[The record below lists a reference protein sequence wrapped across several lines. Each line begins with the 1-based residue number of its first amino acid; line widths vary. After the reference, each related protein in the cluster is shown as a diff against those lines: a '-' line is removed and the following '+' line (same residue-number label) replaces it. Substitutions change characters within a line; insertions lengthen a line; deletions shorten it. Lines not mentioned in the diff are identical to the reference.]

1 VTVERVDEPARE
13 GDARLMRLLAHETR
27 TPLNAIRGFTEL
39 LLAGAAGPLRAD
51 ALDHLRQIARAAQ
64 ALEDA
69 LRLLQELM
77 EPNGQGGLRAAA
89 LVDLGLILRELGFV
103 LAGSG
108 APPILGDAAT
118 WRRIAAAC
126 RAYFLGRAPAE
137 AALAAEF
144 AQQRDGGLELVLRC
158 PDIRETDGIG
168 LLGLELASQ
177 LAAGQGSG
185 LALRGRGVVAFA
197 WPADR
202 VVVPAGVTEP
212 ALACCVKQLDD
223 RYHPT
228 GEGRRT
234 FLLDFPA
241 ADGTPATTTSK

>member
-1 VTVERVDEPARE
+1 
-13 GDARLMRLLAHETR
+13 MRLLAHETR

-51 ALDHLRQIARAAQ
+51 ALDHLRHVARAAQ

-77 EPNGQGGLRAAA
+77 EPNGRGELRAAA
-89 LVDLGLILRELGFV
+89 PVDLGLILRELGFM

-108 APPILGDAAT
+108 APPIVGDAAT

-144 AQQRDGGLELVLRC
+144 ARQRGGGLELVLRC
-158 PDIRETDGIG
+158 PDIKETDGIG
-168 LLGLELASQ
+168 LLGLELA
-177 LAAGQGSG
+177 AGQGSG
-185 LALRGRGVVAFA
+185 LALRGPGVIAFA

-202 VVVPAGVTEP
+202 VVVPASVTEP
-212 ALACCVKQLDD
+212 PLACCVMQLDD
-223 RYHPT
+223 RYHPP